1 MKRFLSLMIIALSV
15 FFISNNVYAAN
26 VKITNVELDSKSDD
40 AVINKDATFSGLE
53 VDTDVHFM
61 MKDDFVKYKITITN
75 NDNEDYKIVSN
86 TNNNSDY
93 VEYTYENVEDIK
105 ANSTE
110 TIYMTIRYKNLVED
124 DKYDDN
130 NKYSESNVETLT
142 LNNMFGEKVN
152 NPSTFS
158 NTSEVILFVG
168 IVLMLCGMGVILIKG
183 KKKNILPIIL
193 LGIVLI
199 PIACNATG
207 LIELKV
213 NSKVDFDYANDKFC
227 VEGSDKLFSYR
238 EGMTFND
245 FFVSELFDE
254 ESDGNTLHY
263 YAKNKTFNSNDD
275 LYLNDEFLAYY
286 PKSGI
291 EVITS
296 QENGCYSF
304 KCAPF

>member
-1 MKRFLSLMIIALSV
+1 MKRLLSIMIVALGV

-26 VKITNVELDSKSDD
+26 VKITNVELDSKSDT
-40 AVINKDATFSGLE
+40 VTINKDATFNGLE

-61 MKDDFVKYKITITN
+61 MKDDYVKYKITITN

-110 TIYMTIRYKNLVED
+110 IIYMTIRYKNLVED

-142 LNNMFGEKVN
+142 LNNMSGEKVN

-183 KKKNILPIIL
+183 KKKNILPIII
-193 LGIVLI
+193 LGVILI
-199 PIACNATG
+199 PMVCNATG
-207 LIELKV
+207 LVELKV

-227 VEGSDKLFSYR
+227 FKYPDGVYYFR
-238 EGMTFND
+238 EGMTFDD
-245 FFVSELFDE
+245 FFASDHFDE
-254 ESDGNTLHY
+254 DAYGEILHY
-263 YAKNKTFNSNDD
+263 DSENKTFSGWRLYFDGKDLGTASSNG
-275 LYLNDEFLAYY
+275 
-286 PKSGI
+286 KQ
-291 EVITS
+291 VIKNAES
-296 QENGCYSF
+296 GCYYLTPP
-304 KCAPF
+304 AI

>member
-1 MKRFLSLMIIALSV
+1 MKKFLSIIMFSLSI

-75 NDNEDYKIVSN
+75 SDNEDYKIVSN

-110 TIYMTIRYKNLVED
+110 IIYMTIKYKNLVEG

-142 LNNMFGEKVN
+142 LNNMSGEIVN

-168 IVLMLCGMGVILIKG
+168 IILMLSGMGVILIKG

-199 PIACNATG
+199 PIVCNATG
-207 LIELKV
+207 LVELKV

-227 VEGSDKLFSYR
+227 VSGKLLYFR

-245 FFVSELFDE
+245 FFASDYFDE
-254 ESDGNTLHY
+254 ETDGETLDY
-263 YAKNKTFNSNDD
+263 DNKGKSFNFLAVLLFNDKYLDSGSSAGKLVIKNK
-275 LYLNDEFLAYY
+275 
-286 PKSGI
+286 
-291 EVITS
+291 
-296 QENGCYSF
+296 ENGCY
-304 KCAPF
+304 CVGRIPN

>member
-1 MKRFLSLMIIALSV
+1 MKKILSIMIIALSI
-15 FFISNNVYAAN
+15 FFINSNVYAAN

-93 VEYTYENVEDIK
+93 VEYTYENVDDIK

-110 TIYMTIRYKNLVED
+110 TIYMTIKYKKLVED
-124 DKYDDN
+124 DKYTN
-130 NKYSESNVETLT
+130 NKYSENNVETLT
-142 LNNMFGEKVN
+142 LNNTSGEKVN

-168 IVLMLCGMGVILIKG
+168 IVLMLCGMGAILIKG
-183 KKKNILPIIL
+183 KKKTILPIIL
-193 LGIVLI
+193 LGVISI
-199 PIACNATG
+199 PIVCNATG

-213 NSKVDFDYANDKFC
+213 NSKVDFDYANNKFC
-227 VEGSDKLFSYR
+227 FDYQDEEYYFR
-238 EGMTFND
+238 EGMTFGD
-245 FFVSELFDE
+245 FFASEYFDTNT
-254 ESDGNTLHY
+254 DADRFTCYRGNDIFW
-263 YAKNKTFNSNDD
+263 NCNV
-275 LYLNDEFLAYY
+275 YLDDEFIAYGSKAKDILI
-286 PKSGI
+286 KS
-291 EVITS
+291 VD
-296 QENGCYSF
+296 NGCYR
-304 KCAPF
+304 KEGGYM